1 MYVKPKS
8 RQIRGVYVPENYNG
22 TTFTEPPA
30 ESMLAEQDAQ
40 NLQELPDTAERAIA
54 SERTPEQGPAGLP
67 EAIPAATP
75 PEKPPALFAGL
86 GGLRSDDLLLLGLI
100 LLLSRSEGD
109 GKQAAEIL
117 PMLALLLF
125 LG

>member
-30 ESMLAEQDAQ
+30 EQDAQ
-40 NLQELPDTAERAIA
+40 DRQDLPDTAERAIEP
-54 SERTPEQGPAGLP
+54 ERTPGDGQAGLP
-67 EAIPAATP
+67 EAVPAATP
-75 PEKPPALFAGL
+75 PEKPSALFAGS

-100 LLLSRSEGD
+100 LLLSRSEGE

>member
-22 TTFTEPPA
+22 TTFTEPPV
-30 ESMLAEQDAQ
+30 EPPPVEQDAQ
-40 NLQELPDTAERAIA
+40 DRQDLPDTAQRAIA
-54 SERTPEQGPAGLP
+54 SECSPGDGHAGLP
-67 EAIPAATP
+67 EAIPTAKS
-75 PEKPPALFAGL
+75 PEPPPALFAGL
-86 GGLRSDDLLLLGLI
+86 GGLRSDDLLLLALI
-100 LLLSRSEGD
+100 LLLSRKEGES
-109 GKQAAEIL
+109 KQAAEIL